1 LDNQKEI
8 SSEERSVQQQAKQ
21 PQSTSPPT
29 SPRSQP
35 IQTTPPTTATTTET
49 ATVSVEQAESSPA
62 TTIPQIP
69 TSILPAFVTIKSQTS
84 TKSVISPAFV
94 DRTSAVTESGDS
106 RADSSERI
114 LKNSLGGVSGP
125 KKMLLINQGELE
137 NIVITATD
145 NQRKVEKVENQA
157 LWNRF

>member
-1 LDNQKEI
+1 LDNKKEI

-21 PQSTSPPT
+21 TKSTSPPA
-29 SPRSQP
+29 SPRSRP
-35 IQTTPPTTATTTET
+35 IETTPTTTATTTET
-49 ATVSVEQAESSPA
+49 ATASVEQAESSPA

-69 TSILPAFVTIKSQTS
+69 ISILPAFVTLKSQTS

-106 RADSSERI
+106 HADSSERI
-114 LKNSLGGVSGP
+114 LKNGGVSGP
-125 KKMLLINQGELE
+125 KKMLLINQAELE

-157 LWNRF
+157 LRNRF